1 MGIITPDQLPKY
13 QNRANQIVLT
23 RQLLEAL
30 RDSMNVDMPY
40 KSLQRAFGCGEWIKI
55 VNGVVTSHFC
65 GNRFCLVCNRIRTAK
80 LINGYKRPL
89 ESLPD
94 LQFVTLT
101 IVNCNQNELADT
113 IRAMYRSF
121 YKAKDNLRKQGF
133 KVLGIR
139 KLEITFNDV
148 QNTYHPHFHCIISGQ
163 IQGVAMID
171 EWLRINKTSISYAQ
185 DIQNADNNAVM
196 ELFKYFTKLKSN
208 NSYSQNISILA
219 LKNIIFAIR
228 GVRIF
233 QPFGVKM
240 DKNTYQKPVI
250 EDIEH
255 HDVYYWRGS
264 NWVNQENKPI
274 FEDIR
279 IWNKTLQFGSVFEF
293 ERQ

>member
-1 MGIITPDQLPKY
+1 
-13 QNRANQIVLT
+13 
-23 RQLLEAL
+23 
-30 RDSMNVDMPY
+30 
-40 KSLQRAFGCGEWIKI
+40 
-55 VNGVVTSHFC
+55 
-65 GNRFCLVCNRIRTAK
+65 
-80 LINGYKRPL
+80 
-89 ESLPD
+89 
-94 LQFVTLT
+94 
-101 IVNCNQNELADT
+101 
-113 IRAMYRSF
+113 
-121 YKAKDNLRKQGF
+121 
-133 KVLGIR
+133 
-139 KLEITFNDV
+139 
-148 QNTYHPHFHCIISGQ
+148 
-163 IQGVAMID
+163 
-171 EWLRINKTSISYAQ
+171 
-185 DIQNADNNAVM
+185 M

-250 EDIEH
+250 DDIEQY
-255 HDVYYWRGS
+255 DVYYWRGS